1 MRTPNGARGEQSSDG
16 EGRRAGWIWL
26 DRICGKNDLRGRR
39 ADRMRVAGEP
49 LRQRRQV
56 WRDIRHGLS
65 GEAAE
70 GTLIAAMAM
79 AGRRV
84 LAGRAVIIDVGAQL
98 RRIAEDRL
106 ELGHDRR
113 VIGAGECGRSER
125 GRRGGGEQLDDER
138 EHDEESG

>member
-1 MRTPNGARGEQSSDG
+1 
-16 EGRRAGWIWL
+16 
-26 DRICGKNDLRGRR
+26 
-39 ADRMRVAGEP
+39 MRVAGEP

-98 RRIAEDRL
+98 RCIAEDRL
-106 ELGHDRR
+106 ELGRDRR

-125 GRRGGGEQLDDER
+125 RRRGGGEQLDDER